1 MASSKQVSFA
11 NFICKFGEDKN
22 LLDVAEQIVLP
33 AFLDCESLK
42 PRSFKD
48 TEYFFY
54 QPTLLNLGKASTPV
68 LAIAG
73 RFIKDTTL
81 RREQIFTPGM
91 GLIKTSGKLES
102 SPSAIFVLLLNS
114 HKLIYYPE
122 TAHGPSLSSFR
133 STAYSYIRQRQNKFI
148 DEEFLR
154 LQAEREELVEHGQE
168 YPAKITKK
176 MLWDQYPFPSLE
188 VVPIPSALSLSD
200 FVRRYKQISSISL
213 RVLQTNSEI
222 DNSNLLSAMRKT
234 GSQLGAKNSQ
244 ITHSAGDKQG
254 LNKNEAITQ
263 LRAVALDGNVDVK
276 LSGKDASGNKLVGNN
291 DEFKLRVA
299 IDNVSSEID
308 AAAMQLNNVLNQEI
322 ANSNISL
329 ATDGNAAETEE
340 VIRRIARA
348 RNV

>member
-1 MASSKQVSFA
+1 MASKQVSFA

-22 LLDVAEQIVLP
+22 LLDVAEQIILP
-33 AFLDCESLK
+33 AFLDSESLK

-54 QPTLLNLGKASTPV
+54 QPTLLNLGKASAPV

-81 RREQIFTPGM
+81 RREQIFTPGK
-91 GLIKTSGKLES
+91 GLVKTSGKLES

-154 LQAEREELVEHGQE
+154 LQTEREEILARGREDVQ
-168 YPAKITKK
+168 KVTKK
-176 MLWDQYPFPSLE
+176 MLWDEYPFPSLE
-188 VVPIPSALSLSD
+188 VVSIPSALSLYE
-200 FVRRYKQISSISL
+200 FVRRYKQLSSISL

-222 DNSNLLSAMRKT
+222 DNSNLLRAMRKT
-234 GSQLGAKNSQ
+234 GGQLGAKNSQ

-254 LNKNEAITQ
+254 LNKNEAVAQ
-263 LRAVALDGNVDVK
+263 LHAVARDGNVEVK
-276 LSGKDASGNKLVGNN
+276 LSGKDVSGNRLVGNN
-291 DEFKLRVA
+291 EEFKLRVA
-299 IDNVSSEID
+299 IDNVSSDVD
-308 AAAMQLNNVLNQEI
+308 AAAMQLNNVLNKEI
-322 ANSNISL
+322 ENSNIEL
-329 ATDGNAAETEE
+329 APDANLAKTNEI
-340 VIRRIARA
+340 IRRIAKA